1 MTSIRPRVTQWFHQ
15 LLLEPRPTRGRA
27 LAIGA
32 VCSVVVAVIGVVDVS
47 TGADLTLGAV
57 YLLPVAVGVV
67 LVGTGCGMV
76 MVAETAVVGL
86 AADLVRRH
94 DTSVDVHIANGAMR
108 AAMLMIVVALIAGFR
123 SVLDRARTSDQR
135 SQQFLAF
142 AAHQLRTPIASVRA
156 ASDALVLEGVDPK
169 AARLLQRIASDAAR
183 CGRLVTGLLR
193 MARLDQGEVLPT
205 MPTDV
210 RALVADEVER
220 TRALNPLISVDYEVG
235 DAVPELVAISPEA
248 AAEALQNVLDNAR
261 RFARTRIELV
271 VDVADHTLTM
281 TITDDGPGVAP
292 AMRDRIFERFAT
304 LDDRGGSGLGL
315 PIARGLAESQGG
327 GLVLADDAFVLTMSI
342 RPLDGPSS
350 RGPRPARAGSSV
362 NSTTTSR

>member
-1 MTSIRPRVTQWFHQ
+1 M
-15 LLLEPRPTRGRA
+15 
-27 LAIGA
+27 
-32 VCSVVVAVIGVVDVS
+32 VVAIIGLVDVS

-57 YLLPVAVGVV
+57 YLLPVAAGVV

-220 TRALNPLISVDYEVG
+220 TRALNPLISVDYEVR
-235 DAVPELVAISPEA
+235 DSVPQRVAISPEA
-248 AAEALQNVLDNAR
+248 AGEALQNVLDNAR
-261 RFARTRIELV
+261 RFARTRI
-271 VDVADHTLTM
+271 
-281 TITDDGPGVAP
+281 
-292 AMRDRIFERFAT
+292 
-304 LDDRGGSGLGL
+304 
-315 PIARGLAESQGG
+315 
-327 GLVLADDAFVLTMSI
+327 GLV
-342 RPLDGPSS
+342 
-350 RGPRPARAGSSV
+350 
-362 NSTTTSR
+362 